1 MAEEDSF
8 LDMTT
13 EKYLC
18 KFQTTWVLVVLSILF
33 LMAYRCGCVCQENA
47 TYVVKRTTEK
57 IYPDGNISER
67 DWKEAQPI
75 EPFVF
80 PWYKEGTQDQT
91 RVRILWDD
99 QYLYFLFFCED
110 EHISAHHYQ
119 RNSGTCLDD
128 CAEIFISP
136 NRDKPT
142 WYINYEINCLGTWL
156 LGFNRGFKE
165 PRDKEPDGLIIGRS
179 HVGTINNEEDVDS
192 NWILEIA
199 IPLDHFRGFEGQ
211 IPPRDEDVWRLNLN
225 RCGGDINSQ
234 YSQWT
239 PSQTPNPNFH
249 RPQDFGK
256 IIFSSVPVR

>member
-1 MAEEDSF
+1 MCLIKGGIMRKFKETF
-8 LDMTT
+8 VCLV
-13 EKYLC
+13 LC
-18 KFQTTWVLVVLSILF
+18 ILF
-33 LMAYRCGCVCQENA
+33 IMAFDYESAGQENA
-47 TYVVKRTTEK
+47 TYIVKRTTEK
-57 IYPDGNISER
+57 IYPDGNFSER
-67 DWKEAQPI
+67 DWKEAMLI

-80 PWYKEGTQDQT
+80 PWYEEGTQDQT
-91 RVRILWDD
+91 SVRILWDD
-99 QYLYFLFFCED
+99 EYLYFLFHCKD

-136 NRDKPT
+136 NLEKPL
-142 WYINYEINCLGTWL
+142 WYANYEINCLGTWL

-165 PRDKEPDGLIIGRS
+165 PRDKEPDGLVIGRS

-199 IPLDHFRGFEGQ
+199 IPFDHFSGFGGQ
-211 IPPRDEDVWRLNLN
+211 SPPRDEDVWGLNLN

-234 YSQWT
+234 YSQWEPSKT
-239 PSQTPNPNFH
+239 PKPNFH

-256 IIFSSVPVR
+256 IIFSSTLVR